1 MSEDQIIKAAALK
14 VANEELKKNIVSG
27 V

>member
-1 MSEDQIIKAAALK
+1 MSEEQIIKAAASK
-14 VANEELKKNIVSG
+14 VAKEELKKNIVSG